1 MSRVR
6 GLFWNKALRQPVKN
20 RQLDEGLK
28 NPMKVTLI
36 LSRVIWR

>member
-1 MSRVR
+1 VRVYR
-6 GLFWNKALRQPVKN
+6 GTKPPDSPFENQ
-20 RQLDEGLK
+20 QLDEGLK